1 MTHTALLQDSQAAV
15 QRPATWTP
23 TPQPRQHLS
32 SVASSVALQ
41 LQPKISASHEQHFSS
56 TLAPEHAAVGHLS
69 SQFQTPASEDFNF
82 MGPRACWCDTLGA
95 GPEMSSNA
103 RKHKGGKTTTVAG
116 DLHLTASLH
125 ESGGA
130 PPGSIR
136 TCCMKAPPIARSGD
150 AGAAKPSCPNLHVHR
165 PPASENDFLLLQAS
179 LEGSSARASITSP
192 PVIQMRGISATSLA
206 CKDCSHACLLRQPP
220 GTPVTRASPVWR
232 RRFPPLPRPPSAP
245 VPPRAR
251 WEKCRGRIR
260 VLVVDYEARESA
272 LCTRPVGTR
281 DGWERVQD
289 GHRRVG
295 RARGGYRRRMKNAPP
310 PPRRGYWPS
319 GTARTRAFTN
329 SLLNVG
335 GSEEVAHNDQSV
347 VEPDTDGHS
356 AHRCG
361 RTKSAQDRRRV
372 GWGSGRAGSN
382 ASPAATCT
390 NVRVRAL
397 LRSSLDTDTTLAL
410 RVHAGARAPR
420 CSSSSGAW
428 AGSARVMSILGAGL
442 GDSRAPRASR
452 LPTPSYSSP
461 RSAPVPHVRPLCRL
475 APHELRAATRRP
487 PRTRTVAASLRPT
500 SHDARSRRRRRA
512 ARKAGIP
519 FDSAASVL
527 AARGLRGSGR
537 GFEERAFGEGG
548 RRAVFLVGPAAHA
561 LVEVGYFGCDKC
573 WDHIRAVREARDS
586 GALWCWS
593 TIMSVLGRRQGDV
606 AQQAKKGPVNARR
619 WDAPG
624 AAVRPSLARLRPMS
638 PSHIDTTFLG
648 VIFCLHQAS
657 SPTARCPPLFGW
669 PSTARP
675 AESGHAQLESRETAS
690 GETGGQND
698 CSACRRDA
706 VLFGEGRALF
716 SSVPAGPALMEAG
729 SFVCQV
735 SQESM
740 DGGLEATGRSS
751 PGMWFVLRGTLTM
764 LSPTRAASVGR
775 RHLSRGSDVLHLVP
789 TRQCWCPTLADGGV
803 AWVVRRLLARRGV
816 STASER
822 RRSSPVECF
831 WGGWGGERD
840 GLLEV
845 ARDGNDRTPEDA

>member
-1 MTHTALLQDSQAAV
+1 M
-15 QRPATWTP
+15 
-23 TPQPRQHLS
+23 
-32 SVASSVALQ
+32 
-41 LQPKISASHEQHFSS
+41 
-56 TLAPEHAAVGHLS
+56 
-69 SQFQTPASEDFNF
+69 N
-82 MGPRACWCDTLGA
+82 
-95 GPEMSSNA
+95 
-103 RKHKGGKTTTVAG
+103 
-116 DLHLTASLH
+116 
-125 ESGGA
+125 
-130 PPGSIR
+130 
-136 TCCMKAPPIARSGD
+136 APPIARSGD

-179 LEGSSARASITSP
+179 LEGSSARASLTSP

-206 CKDCSHACLLRQPP
+206 CKGFSHAPIVGQDADADPSPPFPSFTRVCYDTLPAHRLR
-220 GTPVTRASPVWR
+220 A
-232 RRFPPLPRPPSAP
+232 RPPSGGAVSRPSP
-245 VPPRAR
+245 VPLRRPSHRAPDGKNAGIGVVFAAGG
-251 WEKCRGRIR
+251 EKGWMGESAGWTSEGGEGEGRIPTQNEKRTSSTATRTLAEWSGTNASVHELAPERRCAHHPR
-260 VLVVDYEARESA
+260 VHVRES
-272 LCTRPVGTR
+272 
-281 DGWERVQD
+281 ER
-289 GHRRVG
+289 
-295 RARGGYRRRMKNAPP
+295 YEP
-310 PPRRGYWPS
+310 
-319 GTARTRAFTN
+319 
-329 SLLNVG
+329 LLSSRSVLMCNTG

-372 GWGSGRAGSN
+372 GWGSGRTGSN

-442 GDSRAPRASR
+442 ADSRAPRASR
-452 LPTPSYSSP
+452 LPTSAYSAQHRYLIRAQSRTSVLSVASHRTNCAP
-461 RSAPVPHVRPLCRL
+461 RPAVRGFGS
-475 APHELRAATRRP
+475 P

-500 SHDARSRRRRRA
+500 SHDARAASVRGEEGRPSCTGTGILLSRSTGSVRGPSRRDSP
-512 ARKAGIP
+512 AGIP
-519 FDSAASVL
+519 FDSVASVL

-537 GFEERAFGEGG
+537 GFEERGFGEGG

-561 LVEVGYFGCDKC
+561 LVEVGYFGSPRRRLPFPSLAPVCIDEFPAHRLRARLLCDKC
-573 WDHIRAVREARDS
+573 RDHIRAAREARDS

-593 TIMSVLGRRQGDV
+593 TIMSDLGRRQGDV
-606 AQQAKKGPVNARR
+606 ARQAKKGPVNARR

-624 AAVRPSLARLRPMS
+624 AAVRPSPVPIPYRYDFSLRHLLPP
-638 PSHIDTTFLG
+638 PSFFAHSTCVAHALG
-648 VIFCLHQAS
+648 
-657 SPTARCPPLFGW
+657 CPLLFGW
-669 PSTARP
+669 PSTVRP
-675 AESGHAQLESRETAS
+675 AESGHAQPESGETAS
-690 GETGGQND
+690 GETGEQND
-698 CSACRRDA
+698 CSLRRRDA
-706 VLFGEGRALF
+706 VLFEEGRTLF

-751 PGMWFVLRGTLTM
+751 PGMWFVLRGALTM

-803 AWVVRRLLARRGV
+803 AWVVRRLLARRGGM
-816 STASER
+816 
-822 RRSSPVECF
+822 PF
-831 WGGWGGERD
+831 
-840 GLLEV
+840 
-845 ARDGNDRTPEDA
+845 RTPVNAQFTIECR